1 MSMRHVVWAIA
12 LLVGLA
18 IFTSFSLFAQKVE
31 IEGKAWLDA
40 KTEPPEINV
49 NGSWASED
57 WGTVLLNQTQGS
69 REVTGASDNWE
80 ISGVASGKEVFLL
93 FSSKGRV
100 GYSAELSLEQANTL
114 AGRYFDGMPSQGAQT
129 RLLRLRMRDK
139 TEAAGAGAG
148 NASAGVLKAAP
159 ARVVVY
165 REKHFNCS
173 KAKPAVYN
181 DGKEL
186 GQIHN
191 GRYFTVTLPPGKHLI
206 GASTMF
212 GNHTVEVDAEPAAT
226 YYYKIEF
233 TSNWA
238 CIYDIYKVNA
248 PEAIGAIKDLR
259 PADAKHV
266 KLPEIV
272 SVSPIVGK

>member
-1 MSMRHVVWAIA
+1 MVWAVA
-12 LLVGLA
+12 LLVGVA
-18 IFTSFSLFAQKVE
+18 SFTSSSLFAQKVE
-31 IEGKAWLDA
+31 IEGKAWLEA
-40 KTEPPEINV
+40 KTGPPEINV

-57 WGTVLLNQTQGS
+57 WGAVLLNQTQGS

-80 ISGVASGKEVFLL
+80 ISGVVSGKEVFLL

-114 AGRYFDGMPSQGAQT
+114 TGHCFDGMPSQGAKT
-129 RLLRLRMRDK
+129 RFLTLRMPNK

-148 NASAGVLKAAP
+148 NASAGVTKADP

-212 GNHTVEVDAEPAAT
+212 GNHTVELNAEPAAT

-238 CIYDIYKVNA
+238 CIYDIDKINTS
-248 PEAIGAIKDLR
+248 EAINALQDLR

-266 KLPEIV
+266 KMPEIV
-272 SVSPIVGK
+272 SVSPIAGK

>member
-1 MSMRHVVWAIA
+1 MNLRRVLWASA
-12 LLVGLA
+12 LLAGLA
-18 IFTSFSLFAQKVE
+18 IFTSSSLFAQKVE

-49 NGSWASED
+49 NGSWASAD
-57 WGTVLLNQTQGS
+57 WGTVLLNQTEGS
-69 REVTGASDNWE
+69 REVTGTSDNWE

-114 AGRYFDGMPSQGAQT
+114 AGRYFDGMPSPGAKT
-129 RLLRLRMRDK
+129 RSMMLRMPR
-139 TEAAGAGAG
+139 TEAASVGAG
-148 NASAGVLKAAP
+148 NASVGVTQGAP
-159 ARVVVY
+159 AHVVVY

-191 GRYFTVTLPPGKHLI
+191 GRYFTVRLPPGKHLI

-266 KLPEIV
+266 KMPEIV
-272 SVSPIVGK
+272 SLNKISGN